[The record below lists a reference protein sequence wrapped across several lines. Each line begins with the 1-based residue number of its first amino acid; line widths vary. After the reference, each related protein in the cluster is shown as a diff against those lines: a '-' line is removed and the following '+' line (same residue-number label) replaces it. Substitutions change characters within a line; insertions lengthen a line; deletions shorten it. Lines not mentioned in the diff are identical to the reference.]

1 MSHSNTIST
10 NGRMYRFQPGSNTFQ
25 QPFIRWKGKTFTQI
39 FATLKKNTYSLNTRT
54 TPAILQYPLPL
65 KLVRKEFANIPQSQ
79 RTNVKIDDFNMP
91 NGAFI
96 TNLPPTTTG
105 FSATT
110 LDINY
115 VNNLTEHP
123 GMCKSFDN
131 GKACMTTENNARHR
145 VRSAGMYPK
154 KFNTN
159 RNNDSVYHSST
170 NDYLV
175 SRTKTFQQNQFQY
188 FRSGVDNKYK
198 TGQNYQSYFNDYSP
212 QGIPHCYY
220 SGNIST
226 TPLSQLPHRKVV
238 YKPNNW
244 KFGTQGGVES
254 SGLTS
259 HKNTLC
265 NRMCVNHS
273 IKKEVCN
280 KLCIKSLTNVF
291 VPPVEPENQI
301 GIELVENGD
310 FSYYLRTTRSYQIYS
325 GDTLTQN
332 DSKYGWFLYV
342 NSVNNLINT
351 NIGYNVSNNS
361 NLSLGIGKPI
371 IDIRKTQSTTHPN
384 VGQLYQYIN
393 IFKGTYNFK
402 FIYYRNNN
410 YVLYIK
416 IMIDDDIIGYINP
429 LNTISS
435 VWNEF
440 STTFYINT
448 PRRIKLTIE
457 VGDLPSPNI
466 FAKRIVITNISLKQV
481 NP

>member
-1 MSHSNTIST
+1 
-10 NGRMYRFQPGSNTFQ
+10 
-25 QPFIRWKGKTFTQI
+25 
-39 FATLKKNTYSLNTRT
+39 
-54 TPAILQYPLPL
+54 
-65 KLVRKEFANIPQSQ
+65 
-79 RTNVKIDDFNMP
+79 
-91 NGAFI
+91 
-96 TNLPPTTTG
+96 
-105 FSATT
+105 
-110 LDINY
+110 
-115 VNNLTEHP
+115 
-123 GMCKSFDN
+123 
-131 GKACMTTENNARHR
+131 
-145 VRSAGMYPK
+145 
-154 KFNTN
+154 
-159 RNNDSVYHSST
+159 
-170 NDYLV
+170 
-175 SRTKTFQQNQFQY
+175 
-188 FRSGVDNKYK
+188 
-198 TGQNYQSYFNDYSP
+198 
-212 QGIPHCYY
+212 
-220 SGNIST
+220 
-226 TPLSQLPHRKVV
+226 VV

-244 KFGTQGGVES
+244 KFGTQGGVEA

-265 NRMCVNHS
+265 NSMCVNHS

-280 KLCIKSLTNVF
+280 KLCIKSLTNLF

-301 GIELVENGD
+301 GIEVVENGD

>member
-10 NGRMYRFQPGSNTFQ
+10 NGRMYRFNTESNTFQ
-25 QPFIRWKGKTFTQI
+25 QPFIQWKGKTFTQI
-39 FATLKKNTYSLNTRT
+39 FATLKKNTYSLNTPF

-65 KLVRKEFANIPQSQ
+65 KLVRKEFANIPKTNIQQSQ

-115 VNNLTEHP
+115 INNLTEHP

-198 TGQNYQSYFNDYSP
+198 TGENYQSYFNDYSP

-244 KFGTQGGVES
+244 KFGTQGGVDAT
-254 SGLTS
+254 GLTS

-265 NRMCVNHS
+265 NRMCA
-273 IKKEVCN
+273 
-280 KLCIKSLTNVF
+280 L
-291 VPPVEPENQI
+291 PPPPITEPIINY
-301 GIELVENGD
+301 GPELVKNGD
-310 FSYYLRTTRSYQIYS
+310 FSYPL
-325 GDTLTQN
+325 
-332 DSKYGWFLYV
+332 V
-342 NSVNNLINT
+342 
-351 NIGYNVSNNS
+351 
-361 NLSLGIGKPI
+361 P
-371 IDIRKTQSTTHPN
+371 TQSTRLINNNDIENFGWFMVFNNNDNEYGIINNKILNFFPGIDIKNMFSLRMLTNINAKPK
-384 VGQLYQYIN
+384 LYQLIN
-393 IFKGTYNFK
+393 NITKGEYNLTITYTTIDLYNL
-402 FIYYRNNN
+402 
-410 YVLYIK
+410 LYIELR
-416 IMIDDDIIGYINP
+416 IDNDIIGYINNNNTTP
-429 LNTISS
+429 MILNT
-435 VWNEF
+435 F
-440 STTFYINT
+440 SKNFIINT
-448 PRRIKLTIE
+448 PQNINLIIE
-457 VGDLPSPNI
+457 SLIDSRFFKSI
-466 FAKRIVITNISLKQV
+466 FIISISLKQV
-481 NP
+481 IK